1 MQVCGD
7 TILLR
12 LSDAIKF
19 EDDKE
24 FTDMVIGLAKQTSC
38 RRRGPV
44 KIDYCG
50 FTLYT
55 VNAMQ
60 DFEEALKRCRL

>member
-1 MQVCGD
+1 MQVYGD

-19 EDDKE
+19 EDDVE
-24 FTDMVIGLAKQTSC
+24 FTNMVIGLAKQTSC

-55 VNAMQ
+55 VDAMEDFKNAVKGRG
-60 DFEEALKRCRL
+60 L